1 MSHTG
6 WWCRLWLAERIR
18 SAGMARSCRCESY
31 EAGERMR
38 EQKEKWD
45 TEGRQAGSESHK
57 REWPLAGWRFP
68 DGSEKDL

>member
-1 MSHTG
+1 
-6 WWCRLWLAERIR
+6 
-18 SAGMARSCRCESY
+18 MARSCRCESY

-45 TEGRQAGSESHK
+45 TEGRPAGSESHK